1 MTQTTPR
8 RRGTWTGG
16 WYVMPYDV
24 QFNQLDF
31 FGHVN
36 NATFFT
42 FYEIARTD
50 LWLSLTGATNP
61 ADIGFIVAHAAC
73 DFKKQ
78 LGMERIEIATR
89 FGAIGTTSV
98 EFLSEVRTEDGTVAA
113 TGRVVAVVFDWE
125 SRTKVPIADDLRQKI
140 AAVMR

>member
-1 MTQTTPR
+1 MR
-8 RRGTWTGG
+8 SRGEWKDG
-16 WYVMPYDV
+16 WYVVPYDV

-42 FYEIARTD
+42 FYEVARTD
-50 LWLSLTGATNP
+50 LWLALTGATNP

-78 LGMERIEIATR
+78 LGMEPIEIVTR
-89 FGAIGTTSV
+89 FGAIGTTSI
-98 EFLSEVRTEDGTVAA
+98 EFLSEVRQEDGTVAA
-113 TGRVVAVVFDWE
+113 TGKVVAVLFDWE
-125 SRTKVPIADDLRQKI
+125 RRTKVPIGDDLRQKI

>member
-1 MTQTTPR
+1 MRT
-8 RRGTWTGG
+8 RGEWKDG
-16 WYVMPYDV
+16 WYVVPYDV

-42 FYEIARTD
+42 LYEVARTD

-78 LGMERIEIATR
+78 LGMEHIEIVTR
-89 FGAIGTTSV
+89 FGAIGNSSI
-98 EFLSEVRTEDGTVAA
+98 EFLSEVRQEDGTVAA
-113 TGRVVAVVFDWE
+113 TGRVVTVLFDWE
-125 SRTKVPIADDLRQKI
+125 RRTKVPIGDDLRQKI

>member
-1 MTQTTPR
+1 MR

-50 LWLSLTGATNP
+50 LWLALTEATNP
-61 ADIGFIVAHAAC
+61 ADIGFIVARAEC

-89 FGAIGTTSV
+89 FGAIGTTSL

-113 TGRVVAVVFDWE
+113 TGRVVTVLFDWE
-125 SRTKVPIADDLRQKI
+125 RRTKVPIADELRQKI

>member
-1 MTQTTPR
+1 MR
-8 RRGTWTGG
+8 SRGEWKAG
-16 WYVMPYDV
+16 WYVVPYDV

-78 LGMERIEIATR
+78 LGMEHIEIVTR
-89 FGAIGTTSV
+89 FGAIGNSSI
-98 EFLSEVRTEDGTVAA
+98 EFLSQVRQEDGTVAA
-113 TGRVVAVVFDWE
+113 TGRVVTVLFDWE
-125 SRTKVPIADDLRQKI
+125 RRTKVPIGDDLRQKI